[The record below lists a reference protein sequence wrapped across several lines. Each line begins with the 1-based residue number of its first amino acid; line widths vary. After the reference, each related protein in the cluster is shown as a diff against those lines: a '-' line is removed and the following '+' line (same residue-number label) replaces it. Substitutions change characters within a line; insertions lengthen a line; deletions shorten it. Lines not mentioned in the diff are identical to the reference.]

1 MAITFKAKVVGD
13 IPARRLIV
21 LAGRDEEGVIKIS
34 IADRTSAVDFVST
47 RALSDGEIT
56 EVTLK
61 EGLQVWH
68 VEAATDLQAG
78 QWVAC
83 GPDGKA
89 TQRQGVTLET
99 VGYTLEPAKAG
110 EIAKVLRR
118 ESFEGMWGL
127 EVQEKLDDLESRVTA
142 LEGGNGA

>member
-1 MAITFKAKVVGD
+1 MAITFKAKVVGN
-13 IPARRLIV
+13 IPARRLLV
-21 LAGRDEEGVIKIS
+21 LDGRDEEDIIKIGV
-34 IADRTSAVDFVST
+34 ANRTSAVDFVST
-47 RALSDGEIT
+47 RALVDGELT

-68 VEAATDLQAG
+68 IEAATDLQSG

-83 GPDGKA
+83 GADGKA
-89 TQRQGVTLET
+89 TQRQGVTLEA

-118 ESFEGMWGL
+118 ESLENAWGI
-127 EVQEKLDDLESRVTA
+127 EVQSKLDDLESRVTA
-142 LEGGNGA
+142 LEGGSGA

>member
-21 LAGRDEEGVIKIS
+21 LAGRDEEGVIEIS
-34 IADRTSAVDFVST
+34 IADSTSAVDFVST

-89 TQRQGVTLET
+89 TQRQGVTRET

-118 ESFEGMWGL
+118 ESLENLWAE
-127 EVQEKLDDLESRVTA
+127 EVQAKLDDLEYRVTA
-142 LEGGNGA
+142 LEGGSDA